1 MSLDATRTKPIN
13 PRRSTSVERTDAS
26 HLILF
31 KVDREA
37 GPYIADK
44 LSKLHSI
51 DFIDDTAELMTVLQ
65 SRVKSIDAVLL
76 GANVDEPLGVAQQIS
91 SFDKQLPIVISSNE
105 DQRAKLRAGLMYSPF
120 LGHEVLIWPTTD
132 AEGLAA
138 LLADAAERRQQRQ
151 RYQEATLANAHVQ
164 LEVLP
169 LLQPEAAEYVGGLLD
184 HEPVGVLTTSP
195 QGQIVSLNRQARQI
209 LGVTE
214 QEEVPGTL
222 LVALFPE
229 TDRNRLSN
237 LLSAAIHSNSRLSP
251 EVFEFP
257 GADAKSSFV
266 EVTATA
272 FLDRTEKRVVML
284 ILQEVTLRIQAEKQR
299 TEAIVELR
307 LIARVLHAFHAIST
321 GSNESL
327 SEKIL
332 RILHLGCEQFG
343 LPIGILTRIEGGSL
357 RVLESVSED
366 RTFAPGSEHVLDR
379 TYCALTVNSLEPFAL
394 EKASAT
400 QWRDHPT
407 YKEHGLEA
415 YLGVRISVDGAIFGT
430 LCFMGR
436 TPRDSPFTAAERET
450 LKLMSQWIAGQLQ
463 RERAEAHMRKLSS
476 AIEQIGDSVVITN
489 PSGIVE
495 YVNPSFEA
503 LTGYTRAEI
512 AGRLTNF
519 LPNDDKLQ
527 AELWSAVGQGKDF
540 SFLLTDHTTD
550 GGLYHEQITFSP
562 LKDNTG
568 AITHLIATGRDVT
581 TIVEARETDRK
592 RQAELAHVARL
603 STLGGMISGLSHE
616 LNQPLCA
623 IMTYAQ
629 TCLRKIEPGVPK
641 LEALSH
647 GLNQIVSQAERANDI
662 FERIRNFSQKRDLRR
677 QRANICEIVESA
689 LSFIQTEM
697 HHNQVKLDLRVP
709 KKARFVYVDTVQ
721 IQQVLLNLM
730 RNSMD
735 ALSGVAERK
744 RTISIKVSAHGR
756 HHTKIVVSDTGIG
769 CPPQELSRLFE
780 PFFTTKESGLGVGL
794 SISQSIVEAHGGK
807 LWLESTSN
815 KGASFCMTLPNWRA

>member
-1 MSLDATRTKPIN
+1 MSLVTKTEPTN
-13 PRRSTSVERTDAS
+13 PRRSKAIERTDVR
-26 HLILF
+26 HLVLF

-37 GPYIADK
+37 APYIAGK

-51 DFIDDTAELMTVLQ
+51 DFIEDTAELLSVLR

-76 GANVDEPLGVAQQIS
+76 GANVDEPVSVAQQIS
-91 SFDKQLPIVISSNE
+91 SFDKQLPVVISSNE
-105 DQRAKLRAGLMYSPF
+105 DHAKLRTGLMYSPF

-151 RYQEATLANAHVQ
+151 RYQEATLANAHIQ

-169 LLQPEAAEYVGGLLD
+169 LLQPETAEYVGGLLD
-184 HEPVGVLTTSP
+184 HEPIGVLTTSP
-195 QGQIVSLNRQARQI
+195 QGQIVTLNRQARQI

-214 QEEVPGTL
+214 QEVSGKP

-229 TDRNRLSN
+229 ADRKRLSD
-237 LLSAAIHSNSRLSP
+237 LLSLAIHSESRLSP

-257 GADAKSSFV
+257 GTDGKMSFV
-266 EVTATA
+266 EVTAAA
-272 FLDRTEKRVVML
+272 FLDRTGKRGVML

-321 GSNESL
+321 GSNENL
-327 SEKIL
+327 SGKIL

-343 LPIGILTRIEGGSL
+343 LPIGILSRIEGGTL
-357 RVLESVSED
+357 KVLESVSED
-366 RTFAPGSEHVLDR
+366 WSFAPGSERLLER
-379 TYCALTVNSLEPFAL
+379 TYCGFTVNSLEPFAM
-394 EKASAT
+394 ENAGAT
-400 QWRDHPT
+400 EWRDHPV

-430 LCFMGR
+430 LCFMGQ
-436 TPRDSPFTAAERET
+436 TARDSPFTAAERET
-450 LKLMSQWIAGQLQ
+450 LKLMSQWIAGQFQ
-463 RERAEAHMRKLSS
+463 REHAEAHMRKLSS
-476 AIEQIGDSVVITN
+476 AIEQIGDSVVITS

-512 AGRLTNF
+512 TGQPTTF
-519 LPNDDKLQ
+519 LPNDDKSQ
-527 AELWSAVGQGKDF
+527 AELWAAVGQGKDF
-540 SFLLTDHTTD
+540 SFLLAHRTKD
-550 GGLYHEQITFSP
+550 GGSYHEQITISP
-562 LKDNTG
+562 LKDNLG

-581 TIVEARETDRK
+581 AIVEARETDRK

-603 STLGGMISGLSHE
+603 STLGGMVSGLSHE

-647 GLNQIVSQAERANDI
+647 GLTQIVRQAERANDI
-662 FERIRNFSQKRDLRR
+662 FERIRNFSRKRDMRR
-677 QRANICEIVESA
+677 QRVNIGEIVESA
-689 LSFIQTEM
+689 LSFIQTELR
-697 HHNQVKLDLRVP
+697 HNQVKLDLRVP
-709 KKARFVYVDTVQ
+709 KKARLVYVDTVQ
-721 IQQVLLNLM
+721 IQQVLLNLL

-735 ALSGVAERK
+735 ALSSIPEGK

-756 HHTKIVVSDTGIG
+756 HYTKIAVSDTGIG

-815 KGASFCMTLPNWRA
+815 RGASFCMTIPNWRAQ